1 MNIKTLALLALAVIA
16 IANGI
21 ATQYPDPYHPS
32 EAAST
37 TLVVFFA
44 LATFA
49 WFRADA
55 TQRSYRR
62 SPFLN
67 VAVFGLAAV
76 ALPYYF
82 VRSRGWKQGLDRHP
96 WGSWRL
102 CCGLSHVWLERGCHR
117 MGSKH
122 VVLATGLRP
131 NNSFKPKPLRGS
143 A

>member
-1 MNIKTLALLALAVIA
+1 MNVKFFALLALAIIGIA
-16 IANGI
+16 SGI

-32 EAAST
+32 EAANAIF
-37 TLVVFFA
+37 VIFFA

-55 TQRSYRR
+55 IQRAYKR

-82 VRSRGWKQGLDRHP
+82 VRSRGWRQGLVAIL
-96 WGSWRL
+96 GAAGVFIAVSL
-102 CCGLSHVWLERGCHR
+102 ISGLSAIATAWIQYAWL
-117 MGSKH
+117 S
-122 VVLATGLRP
+122 
-131 NNSFKPKPLRGS
+131 S
-143 A
+143 